1 MNKGFAEETEC
12 MKNKVTDDNG
22 GKNIRTVEAIT
33 SSGDPSLAYSSSD
46 ILHFKDSTMQLVSCQ
61 SGE

>member
-1 MNKGFAEETEC
+1 MSGS

>member
-1 MNKGFAEETEC
+1 
-12 MKNKVTDDNG
+12 MKNKVLEDNRG
-22 GKNIRTVEAIT
+22 ENIRTVEAIT

-46 ILHFKDSTMQLVSCQ
+46 ILHFDEARIQLVSCQ